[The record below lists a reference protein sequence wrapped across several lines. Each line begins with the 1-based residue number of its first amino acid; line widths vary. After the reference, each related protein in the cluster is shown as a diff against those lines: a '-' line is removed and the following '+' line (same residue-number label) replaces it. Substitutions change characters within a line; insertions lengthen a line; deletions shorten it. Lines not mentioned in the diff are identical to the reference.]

1 MLVSPVTRGGERW
14 SPAAR
19 DGVTRRR
26 RPPFL
31 ACLAMWRLFV
41 AARLEH
47 VRRTSFTGSCY
58 GASAF
63 RLSMMCRH
71 TGMLHEPREK
81 APGSRGGWEASKA
94 SSTSGPACNCMQ
106 LLLQEIQT
114 SPLEGLFSCSC
125 YLGPFPN
132 FFLSILLSSL
142 LSLLLLYS
150 SLWQV
155 GLLHPPSGPTA
166 LMPPA

>member
-1 MLVSPVTRGGERW
+1 MLSEAKLADEEGRGG
-14 SPAAR
+14 AR
-19 DGVTRRR
+19 RHVTRRR

-106 LLLQEIQT
+106 LVAGNSRT
-114 SPLEGLFSCSC
+114 FSKLFFYRSQN
-125 YLGPFPN
+125 YRH
-132 FFLSILLSSL
+132 SSL
-142 LSLLLLYS
+142 PSLLLLYS
-150 SLWQV
+150 SQWQV
-155 GLLHPPSGPTA
+155 GLLHPSGPTA
-166 LMPPA
+166 LMRQQQHQRSS